1 MGRYIV
7 YGGKK
12 LFGITD
18 IHGSKNA
25 ALPVLCGCIIN
36 SGLNVIHNCPKI
48 TDVFNT
54 CHILEK
60 AGCKIKWDG
69 STVIVDSSQAR
80 FIVIDDELTGR
91 MRSSII
97 FMGAFCGRF
106 KKAVISK
113 PGGCRIGK
121 RPLDIHIEALEQKG
135 VVITE
140 GLNCFSCSASAMKP
154 CEINLRFPSVG
165 ATENIMLASACA
177 KGKTIIRNAA
187 CEPEIECLAEFLTS
201 IGAKTVCENG
211 KITVSGTDEFN
222 DTEFK
227 IIPDRIEA
235 GTYIA
240 ACGCVGGE
248 IFLKNANVAHM
259 KKVIDVFGNIGCKIS
274 FCDGGIYV
282 KSSGKDIIPQN
293 VKTGVYP
300 YFPTDMQPQ
309 LMSVLTLAQGTS
321 IINESVF
328 ENRFGHVPELCKMGA
343 DISIEGSVATIKGV
357 TKLEA
362 RELTAFDLR
371 AGAGLIIAAL
381 ACDGVSVVNGA
392 EYIKRGYEAV
402 DKSFSDL
409 GVNVRYESR

>member
-1 MGRYIV
+1 
-7 YGGKK
+7 
-12 LFGITD
+12 
-18 IHGSKNA
+18 
-25 ALPVLCGCIIN
+25 
-36 SGLNVIHNCPKI
+36 
-48 TDVFNT
+48 
-54 CHILEK
+54 
-60 AGCKIKWDG
+60 
-69 STVIVDSSQAR
+69 
-80 FIVIDDELTGR
+80 
-91 MRSSII
+91 
-97 FMGAFCGRF
+97 
-106 KKAVISK
+106 
-113 PGGCRIGK
+113 
-121 RPLDIHIEALEQKG
+121 
-135 VVITE
+135 
-140 GLNCFSCSASAMKP
+140 
-154 CEINLRFPSVG
+154 
-165 ATENIMLASACA
+165 
-177 KGKTIIRNAA
+177 
-187 CEPEIECLAEFLTS
+187 
-201 IGAKTVCENG
+201 
-211 KITVSGTDEFN
+211 
-222 DTEFK
+222 
-227 IIPDRIEA
+227 
-235 GTYIA
+235 
-240 ACGCVGGE
+240 
-248 IFLKNANVAHM
+248 M

-328 ENRFGHVPELCKMGA
+328 ENRFNHALELNKMGA
-343 DISIEGSVATIKGV
+343 DIEIEGSVATIKGV

>member
-97 FMGAFCGRF
+97 FMGAFCSRF

-121 RPLDIHIEALEQKG
+121 RPLDIHIEALEQMG

-328 ENRFGHVPELCKMGA
+328 ENRFNHALELNKMGA
-343 DISIEGSVATIKGV
+343 DIEIEGSVATIKGV